1 MNKSLLTATFFCGLL
16 ILFAFCDCD
25 AQTGRNTTP
34 GIGVKAGMN
43 FANLTHSAGSE
54 EEESIFIGLTGGLF
68 ARLIVSEDI
77 YLQPEILFTGRGGR
91 TEWTVQEVIY
101 SKEYCLQY
109 IDLPVMVLFPM
120 GEKGF
125 FEIGPYASYLV
136 KASLITSPNLP
147 NSGTVNLLNRD
158 DFNNLDAGVAAGIGL
173 EFNMLSISV
182 RYNYGLTNVAR
193 SPMAESILDKGKNR
207 FFQLTVGLRI

>member
-1 MNKSLLTATFFCGLL
+1 
-16 ILFAFCDCD
+16 
-25 AQTGRNTTP
+25 
-34 GIGVKAGMN
+34 MN
-43 FANLTHSAGSE
+43 FASLTHSAGSD

-68 ARLIVSEDI
+68 ARIPVFGDI
-77 YLQPEILFTGRGGR
+77 HLQPEILFTGRGGR
-91 TEWTVQEVIY
+91 TEWTLQEVIY

-109 IDLPVMVLFPM
+109 VDVPVMMLLPV

-182 RYNYGLTNVAR
+182 RYNYGLTRVAR
-193 SPMAESILDKGKNR
+193 SPMAESILDNGKNR